1 MADFKGSLYF
11 PALDG
16 LRALS
21 ILFVVI
27 FHVNESYL
35 PGGFI
40 GVDIFFVISGYIIT
54 LNILT
59 RVAEGKFEI
68 WEFYLSRFLRLMPAA
83 VFVAILTLMAVALF
97 MGMDR
102 ANDLVA
108 SYFSASF
115 WFSNIY
121 FFLHSGYFDPISQS
135 NPFLHFWSL
144 SVEEQFYVF
153 WPLIIL
159 LLANRNIFFLG
170 IIVVMSTALSYALS
184 TFSPQAMFYLMPAR
198 IFQFGSGA
206 FCAFLSGILFHQ
218 RLSGAIGYMAI
229 GLFAWA
235 LYPALLAAGND
246 YNFLVS
252 ALLPTLAACLIL
264 MVLTNNVVE
273 RIVGNPG
280 FVWIGKRA
288 YSIYLCHWPILT
300 LASFYLG
307 TNRSIFLDVLLVLCC
322 LIAAEFL
329 YRHVEIRFRLYGLN
343 DPVRG
348 RKVRGAVALV
358 CVSSVAAAGLPS
370 YYFIVGLKGEFNP
383 LTKVEAE
390 SWVSRKNEVV
400 FPAADY
406 IELGKLNAERRYIE
420 GRVGEGCHMGHNK
433 PFATFNQERCVYDSS
448 NGPNLFLIADSYGA
462 ETVPFLKLFVEE
474 TNLLSASAGGCL
486 PVYPEPAVSSRSKG
500 CQELN
505 VFRYEL
511 LQQRSDIVAV
521 VLATNWMHWSPS
533 QMESTIRYIT
543 ESGKRVFVI
552 GARPAYSQSIPQLL
566 ASPIGPEV
574 FLDLSRYHRY
584 DVVEVNRI
592 LRGMVA
598 EFESA
603 HFVDVLPYFCPSNC
617 PALFDGTSMH
627 YVDGAHTSPDFAR
640 FLALKV
646 RENDPSFVR
655 TLEEVLGYY
664 TEGKGVN

>member
-1 MADFKGSLYF
+1 MSDYKGGQYF

-27 FHVNESYL
+27 FHVNENYL

-54 LNILT
+54 LNILR
-59 RVAEGKFEI
+59 RVAEGKFAI
-68 WEFYLSRFLRLMPAA
+68 WDFYLSRFLRLMPAA
-83 VFVAILTLMAVALF
+83 ICVALSTLFAVALF
-97 MGMDR
+97 IGLDR
-102 ANDLVA
+102 ANNLVA

-121 FFLHSGYFDPISQS
+121 FFIHSGYFDPASQN

-153 WPLIIL
+153 WPFIIL
-159 LLANRNIFFLG
+159 LLAGRKSFLLG
-170 IIVVMSTALSYALS
+170 FIVVLSTVLSYALS
-184 TFSPQAMFYLMPAR
+184 TVNPQAMFYLMPAR
-198 IFQFGSGA
+198 IFQFSSGA
-206 FCAFLSGILFHQ
+206 FCAFLLGALLHKRTSGFVGYI
-218 RLSGAIGYMAI
+218 AIVF
-229 GLFAWA
+229 FAVA
-235 LYPALLAAGND
+235 LYPALLAAGDD

-252 ALLPTLAACLIL
+252 ALLPTLAACSILI
-264 MVLTNNVVE
+264 VLTNNTVE

-288 YSIYLCHWPILT
+288 YSIYLCHWPILS

-307 TNRSIFLDVLLVLCC
+307 TNRSIVLDCLLIFGC
-322 LIAAEFL
+322 LISAEFL
-329 YRHVEIRFRLYGLN
+329 YRQVEIRFRLSGFN
-343 DPVRG
+343 DPARG
-348 RKVRGAVALV
+348 RKIRGAVALV
-358 CVSSVAAAGLPS
+358 CVSSIAVAVFS
-370 YYFIVGLKGEFNP
+370 VYYSTVALRNEVNP
-383 LTKVEAE
+383 LTEMEAE
-390 SWVSRKNEVV
+390 SLDDRENEVV
-400 FPAADY
+400 FPHQDY
-406 IELGKLNAERRYIE
+406 IEIGKLNAERRYIE
-420 GRVGEGCHMGHNK
+420 GRVGEGCHMGHDK
-433 PFATFNQERCVYDSS
+433 PFKTFNRERCVSESS
-448 NGPNLFLIADSYGA
+448 HGPNLFLIADSYGA
-462 ETVPFLKLFVEE
+462 ETIPFLKVFVEE
-474 TNLLSASAGGCL
+474 PQLLSASAGGCL
-486 PVYPEPAVSSRSKG
+486 PIYPEPAVSSRSRG

-511 LQQRSDIVAV
+511 LRQRSDIIAV
-521 VLATNWMHWSPS
+521 VLVTNWMHWSPS

-566 ASPIGPEV
+566 SSPIGSEV

-584 DVVEVNRI
+584 DVAEVNRN
-592 LRGMVA
+592 LRDIVA

-603 HFVDVLPYFCPSNC
+603 HFIDLLPYFCPSNC

-646 RENDPSFVR
+646 REHDPDLVR
-655 TLEEVLGYY
+655 TLEEVLGY
-664 TEGKGVN
+664 TDAAPAVK